1 MSPPRRITKDS
12 LKRAPRHNLL
22 HGEQME
28 AIDLLEKAD
37 KRPWHEAELRKAAA
51 LEVKA
56 WAIEKGEW
64 NFELKEVKQR
74 MARKDLFE

>member
-1 MSPPRRITKDS
+1 MSPPRRITRES

-22 HGEQME
+22 YAEQE
-28 AIDLLEKAD
+28 QATSLIALAD
-37 KRPWHEAELRKAAA
+37 KRPWTEPELRRAAA

-56 WAIEKGEW
+56 WAIERGEW